1 MNREPVRSV
10 VAVIVAVIG
19 LLQVLGVIDAS
30 TAANIVGAITL
41 IVGGE
46 VARSQVTPTEKA

>member
-1 MNREPVRSV
+1 MNREPVRS
-10 VAVIVAVIG
+10 IVAVVIAVVG
-19 LLQVLGVIDAS
+19 LLQVLGVIDAN

-46 VARSQVTPTEKA
+46 IARAKVTPV

>member
-1 MNREPVRSV
+1 MNREPVRS
-10 VAVIVAVIG
+10 IVAVVIAVLG
-19 LLQVLGVIDAS
+19 LLQVLGVLDAD

-46 VARSQVTPTEKA
+46 VARAKVTPVR